1 MHKIIKRAVVNEAP
15 SVKIGCTAEVADG
28 DKLSLSYGA
37 DQNENNITP
46 AIRAYLDTIIQKERH
61 NAALRETE
69 AYRQAH
75 EIGKKSRIEGF
86 AQGREEG
93 FVQGYQEVM
102 QQMNEELLR
111 ATERAQQLIAMAE
124 QQAQDTIVAAEGQI
138 IDIVMAVCKKVLARE
153 VDENEMAVVPIVK
166 SALEKVREQEKIVIR
181 LNAENYNVVLKER
194 NELQAM
200 TVHGPS
206 IQIVVDPDI
215 EKGGCVI
222 DTDNGSISTAI
233 DDQLFA
239 IRQALEGALA

>member
-1 MHKIIKRAVVNEAP
+1 MHKIIKSAVVNEAP
-15 SVKIGCTAEVADG
+15 SVKIGCAAEVVDG
-28 DKLSLSYGA
+28 DELSSSYGA
-37 DQNENNITP
+37 EQNENNITP
-46 AIRAYLDTIIQKERH
+46 AIRAYLDTMIQQERR

-69 AYRQAH
+69 AFRQAR
-75 EIGKKSRIEGF
+75 EIGKKSRVEGF
-86 AQGREEG
+86 AQGKEEG
-93 FVQGYQEVM
+93 FAQGYQEVM

-111 ATERAQQLIAMAE
+111 STERAQQLISMAE
-124 QQAQDTIVAAEGQI
+124 QQAQDTIIAAEGQI
-138 IDIVMAVCKKVLARE
+138 IDIVMAVCQKVLVRE
-153 VDENEMAVVPIVK
+153 IDENEMAVVPIVK

-181 LNAENYNVVLKER
+181 INAENYNVVLKER

-200 TVHGPS
+200 TVHGQS

-215 EKGGCVI
+215 EKGDCVI